1 MSDATLSILS
11 AKNNVIKEV
20 RFRDVF
26 PVSVS
31 GVGFS
36 TQASDVS
43 YLTSSVTFKYL
54 MYDFA
59 EELVRN
65 LHYKIHKTI
74 DKY

>member
-11 AKNNVIKEV
+11 AKNNVIKKLDLEMY
-20 RFRDVF
+20 FT
-26 PVSVS
+26 VSVS

-59 EELVRN
+59 EPGKKSTLQN
-65 LHYKIHKTI
+65 T
-74 DKY
+74 